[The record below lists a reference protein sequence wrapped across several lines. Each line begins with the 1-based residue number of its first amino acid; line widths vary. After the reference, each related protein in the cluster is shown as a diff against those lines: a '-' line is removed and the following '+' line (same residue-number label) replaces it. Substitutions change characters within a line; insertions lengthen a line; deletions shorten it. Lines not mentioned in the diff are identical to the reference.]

1 MVNIQVRNSETM
13 SLNIEFH
20 IAEIQL
26 IPRAVYERRTSGTN
40 IIITPDGQGWGRLGG
55 SDGNNTR
62 VLDVL
67 RLYSGHMNRPEFS
80 GHMNYVLWRD
90 LRGK

>member
-13 SLNIEFH
+13 SLNVEFH
-20 IAEIQL
+20 IAELQF
-26 IPRAVYERRTSGTN
+26 IPREVYEIRTSG
-40 IIITPDGQGWGRLGG
+40 GQGQERLTYPAGRAYPR
-55 SDGNNTR
+55 SPNHR
-62 VLDVL
+62 SIL
-67 RLYSGHMNRPEFS
+67 RPPEYN